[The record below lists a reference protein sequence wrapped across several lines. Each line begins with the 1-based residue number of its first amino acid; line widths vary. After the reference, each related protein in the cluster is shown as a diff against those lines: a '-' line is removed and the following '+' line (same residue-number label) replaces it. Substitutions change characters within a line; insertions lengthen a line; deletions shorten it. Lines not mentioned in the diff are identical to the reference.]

1 TFAGRSPRLSAA
13 PCPLRPVLRQAS
25 RGGWSCRRRSALL
38 LSASPG
44 DLLPRGRVVVGETE
58 VPEIVKAAQDAWA
71 KVEDKYAVTAIGV
84 AALVGLWTAIGAIK
98 ATGFHFCPA
107 CLCLSSLESGIQALL
122 GKIKAFSCK
131 FRCHIG
137 RGSV

>member
-1 TFAGRSPRLSAA
+1 TFAGRSPRYR
-13 PCPLRPVLRQAS
+13 PLRPPLARSSGRPVRRLELPPSLRPPPLPP
-25 RGGWSCRRRSALL
+25 R
-38 LSASPG
+38 PG

-107 CLCLSSLESGIQALL
+107 CLSSLESGIQALL

-137 RGSV
+137 REVV